1 MARMTT
7 LRGAEQTPRNTQA
20 VGNID
25 IQNIPDRAFIPVK
38 RHRNIV
44 TAFIANKQQDG
55 QRKQADI
62 AIVTP
67 LGDHGYITRQE
78 LLSKYVYVQN
88 KAINLHAWKSGK
100 KYIVYQT
107 DNSTMYAMQVPTN
120 LTASVNGKIAN
131 ALKKDS
137 GDYIVCYCGAD
148 GKVDKRTAAVI
159 SSKMFHKM
167 FSIPMNETIQ
177 KHRGSGNKYFTPQR
191 KYMSDPLAS
200 RQSQRVN
207 GLTLQTP
214 ATGVGQRQQAM
225 QTGQQRLNPMRP
237 HYDMNAATLPGV
249 SRDAARPLTAQ
260 TVNPYK
266 TIGRIMNG
274 QKRVGFIIQ
283 VNGKPRQ
290 VTDNQMLQL
299 VAQGKITDVMVQQ
312 TGNGYNYFRGNGIVI
327 DNLPSRQVGQ
337 SMNNVNGVG
346 NRGQAGQVGQN
357 GFGAGGFGQQSG
369 QLSFNGQNQNSF
381 GAGGFGSAGQSNNGG
396 FGSGGFGQQAGQNSF
411 GAGGFGQARQNNN
424 NGGFG
429 SNF

>member
-7 LRGAEQTPRNTQA
+7 LRGVAQAPRNTQA

-25 IQNIPDRAFIPVK
+25 IQNIPDSAFIPVK

-55 QRKQADI
+55 SRRQADI

-67 LGDHGYITRQE
+67 LGDKGYITRQE
-78 LLSKYVYVQN
+78 LISKYVYVQN
-88 KAINLHAWKSGK
+88 RAINLHAWKSGK
-100 KYIVYQT
+100 KYIVYQR
-107 DNSTMYAMQVPTN
+107 DSSTMYAMQVPTN
-120 LTASVNGKIAN
+120 LTASVNGKMAN
-131 ALKKDS
+131 VFKKDS

-177 KHRGSGNKYFTPQR
+177 KHRGSGNKFFTPQR
-191 KYMSDPLAS
+191 KYLTAPPAAQ
-200 RQSQRVN
+200 QSQNQRVN
-207 GLTLQTP
+207 GLTLQST
-214 ATGVGQRQQAM
+214 ARQSASGQGQQ
-225 QTGQQRLNPMRP
+225 QQRLNPMQPR
-237 HYDMNAATLPGV
+237 YDMNAATLPGV
-249 SRDAARPLTAQ
+249 SRDVARPLTAQ

-274 QKRVGFIIQ
+274 SKRVGFIIQ
-283 VNGKPRQ
+283 VNGKPQQ
-290 VTDNQMLQL
+290 VTDNQMLKL
-299 VAQGKITDVMVQQ
+299 VASGKITDVMVQQ

-327 DNLPSRQVGQ
+327 DNLPSKQVGQ
-337 SMNNVNGVG
+337 GMNSMNG
-346 NRGQAGQVGQN
+346 NRGQNGFGQQGQSGFGAGQQSG
-357 GFGAGGFGQQSG
+357 GFGAGGFGSQAGQQQG
-369 QLSFNGQNQNSF
+369 GF
-381 GAGGFGSAGQSNNGG
+381 GAGGFGS
-396 FGSGGFGQQAGQNSF
+396 QAGQNSF
-411 GAGGFGQARQNNN
+411 GAGGFGSARQNNN